1 MGHKKRSVAPRSKQ
15 LEANPSS
22 LDIEQRNVNLLSSK
36 FNELEITKFESSL
49 VIKNEDLAEL
59 VDYGAIKLECEKALN
74 TLRRGNHTKAVRVMK
89 ELCGKSASSV
99 SSGLVCRVQGTVF
112 VKVALI
118 IDDLSKKK
126 KLMRSAIESA
136 KKAVELCPESV
147 EFAHFYANLLYE
159 AASDATEYE
168 EVIRECERALA
179 IENPVDPAKESLQE
193 ESQLKVST
201 ADVRISNVQ
210 NELRALIQKSNF
222 GSIST
227 WMKTLGNG
235 EEKFRFIPIR
245 RAVDDPMEVGLG
257 QARRPN
263 EIKKATK
270 TPEERRKEIEV
281 RVAAARLLQQKSDSP
296 QIQDDSNKKGLD
308 QSSGPGQ
315 RTGER
320 KKGGNGKKS
329 SSFSE
334 RKDFV
339 QSYWNSMTLEMKMDL
354 LKISTSDIKEH
365 CSLLKDARASEVLL
379 EAISFAEARKR
390 WKFWVCCSC
399 SKKFSDSESHLNHV
413 VQEHVGE
420 LSSEIKSVFPRSVN
434 EEWVNMFLS
443 CPWKPLDVGAAV
455 EIIEKQSNSAAPS
468 SVYDSYQGNVIDE
481 GKDCFTDSVRD
492 SFAQDKEMNNGFETG
507 GRDSISNSIRKE
519 CNKTT
524 ACMPI
529 SFLGSWPL
537 SDDVECAKLLE
548 KISSVLQL
556 LIKHKCLAES
566 HLSKMIQFAIGELQ
580 SLDSGSQLII
590 YSVDQTPLCI
600 CFLKAQEL
608 KKVYKF
614 LQELSNSCGLG
625 RYPEKNSSLDDSS
638 SIIQADITQKLV
650 FDELNSFLLLDEH
663 FMPHKVFSD
672 ISLDAVT
679 DDATSS
685 VSTSVAYE
693 NEVPFDADSFLSWIY
708 TGSTSGD
715 HLTQWTQV
723 KEQKANQGIEILQ
736 NLEKDFQHL
745 QSLCE
750 RKLEHLSYDDALQ
763 TIEDICIEEGKR
775 RDFLSDY
782 VPQRYE
788 FVLRKRQEDLIIS
801 DNDDMSKGNR
811 FELDAISNVFK
822 EAESFNV
829 NQFGFEETYVG
840 MGTNLPDLES
850 GEEDNWRSKNFL
862 HQADSCIEVAIQ
874 RQKEHLSIELNK
886 LDARLLRCVTEMQH
900 LEAKLEPTSAHDYR
914 SILLP
919 LLKSFIRAH
928 LEDLAEKYAT
938 EKSDAAREAFLAEL
952 ALDSKKRIVKGNDSS
967 RHAHEKSK
975 EKKKNKDLRKTKDV
989 KAITNN
995 ELHVHP
1001 QVTAQSIS
1009 VAFEYDEDYFDIEPI
1024 VAGSG
1029 VDLTNEEDELQ
1040 RRNLEI
1046 EAEERKLE
1054 ETLEYQRRIECEA
1067 KEKLL
1072 AEQHKRSA
1080 MTTLEINAAVD
1091 RPDDHFR
1098 NKDNDKHVPEAMDNF
1113 QQEHVNQCNGSGNN
1127 IGNGPKKSGG
1137 EESQRIGIT
1146 HSNHI
1151 DDKIKPRRRGKH
1163 QKNSNKVV
1171 DRDYQPLPSEEIGK
1185 AGKLSLNDEGIDD
1198 AYLVDRTKTLRQ
1210 LRSEEDEE
1218 ERFQADLQRAMRQ
1231 SLDALYGKKNSPS
1244 LRLQQVNYSGTDGVG
1259 VVPSEICIENV
1270 NGIGAFGRGLK
1281 NEVGEYNCFL
1291 NVIIQSLWHIRR
1303 FREDFLRRSITG
1315 HVHVGDPCVIC
1326 ALCDIFN
1333 ALSMGSTD
1341 LQREAV
1347 APTSLRIALSNLYP
1361 ESNFFQEAQMN
1372 DASEVL
1378 GVIFDCLHRSFT
1390 FGLGVSDTESLE
1402 SNGKG
1407 FWDCVNHACL
1417 AHSLFGMNIFERM
1430 DCYNCGLKSREMKYT
1445 SFFHNINANALRT
1458 MKVMCP
1464 ESSFD
1469 ELIKQ
1474 VERNDRFMC
1483 DPEVGGCGK
1492 MNYKHHILSTQ
1503 PHVFTT
1509 VLGWQTTCESV
1520 DDIRSTLAALATD
1533 IDIGL
1538 LYRGLDPEN
1547 RHRLISVVCYYGQH
1561 YHCFAYSHDHERWI
1575 MYDDKTV
1582 KLIGGWD
1589 DVIIMCE
1596 KGHLQP
1602 QVLFFEAVN

>member
-1 MGHKKRSVAPRSKQ
+1 MGHKKRSVATRSKQ
-15 LEANPSS
+15 VETNPSS
-22 LDIEQRNVNLLSSK
+22 LDIEHRNVNLLSSESNK
-36 FNELEITKFESSL
+36 LELAKFESSL
-49 VIKNEDLAEL
+49 VIGNENS
-59 VDYGAIKLECEKALN
+59 VDYGVIKLECEKALN
-74 TLRRGNHTKAVRVMK
+74 TLRRGGHMKAVRVMK
-89 ELCGKSASSV
+89 ELCGKSENSV
-99 SSGLVCRVQGTVF
+99 SSGLVYRVQGTVF
-112 VKVALI
+112 VKVASI
-118 IDDLSKKK
+118 IDDMSKKRK
-126 KLMRSAIESA
+126 FVRSAIESA

-159 AASDATEYE
+159 AASDAMEYE
-168 EVIRECERALA
+168 EVVRECERALM

-201 ADVRISNVQ
+201 ADVRIGNVQ

-235 EEKFRFIPIR
+235 DEKFRFIPIR
-245 RAVDDPMEVGLG
+245 RAVEDPMEVGLG

-281 RVAAARLLQQKSDSP
+281 RVAAARLLQQKSESP
-296 QIQDDSNKKGLD
+296 QTQDDSNKGLD

-320 KKGGNGKKS
+320 KKGGNGKKN

-339 QSYWNSMTLEMKMDL
+339 QSYWNSMTLEMKIDL
-354 LKISTSDIKEH
+354 LKISMSDIKAH

-399 SKKFSDSESHLNHV
+399 SEKFSDSESHLNHV
-413 VQEHVGE
+413 VQEHVGKM
-420 LSSEIKSVFPRSVN
+420 SSEMKSVFPRSVN
-434 EEWVNMFLS
+434 DEWAHMFLN
-443 CPWKPLDVGAAV
+443 CPWKPLDVSAAV
-455 EIIEKQSNSAAPS
+455 EMIQKQSNSTAAS
-468 SVYDSYQGNVIDE
+468 FVYDLYQRNVIDE
-481 GKDCFTDSVRD
+481 GKDCFAHNDNSDSGRD
-492 SFAQDKEMNNGFETG
+492 SFPQDKEMSHGFETG
-507 GRDSISNSIRKE
+507 GYDGVSDSVRKE
-519 CNKTT
+519 CNKNPS
-524 ACMPI
+524 CIPI
-529 SFLGSWPL
+529 SFPGNWPL

-548 KISSVLQL
+548 KISSVSLRFHISL
-556 LIKHKCLAES
+556 VRKC
-566 HLSKMIQFAIGELQ
+566 HLS
-580 SLDSGSQLII
+580 
-590 YSVDQTPLCI
+590 
-600 CFLKAQEL
+600 
-608 KKVYKF
+608 
-614 LQELSNSCGLG
+614 
-625 RYPEKNSSLDDSS
+625 RYPEKNSTLDDAS
-638 SIIQADITQKLV
+638 SIIQAEITEKLV
-650 FDELNSFLLLDEH
+650 LDELNSFLLLDKH
-663 FMPHKVFSD
+663 FMPCKVFPG

-685 VSTSVAYE
+685 VSASVAHE
-693 NEVPFDADSFLSWIY
+693 NGVPFDADSLLSWIY
-708 TGSTSGD
+708 AGSRSGD
-715 HLTQWTQV
+715 HLSQWTHM
-723 KEQKANQGIEILQ
+723 KEQKSNQGMEILQ

-750 RKLEHLSYDDALQ
+750 RKIEHLSYDDALQ

-775 RDFLSDY
+775 RDLVTEY
-782 VPQRYE
+782 VPQGFE
-788 FVLRKRQEDLIIS
+788 SVLRKWQEDLIKS
-801 DNDDMSKGNR
+801 DNEVMSKGNR

-822 EAESFNV
+822 EAESLNV
-829 NQFGFEETYVG
+829 NQFGYEETYVG
-840 MGTNLPDLES
+840 MGMNLSDLES
-850 GEEDNWRSKNFL
+850 GEEDNWRSRNFL
-862 HQADSCIEVAIQ
+862 HQADSYIEVAIQ

-886 LDARLLRCVTEMQH
+886 IDARLLRCVTEMQH

-952 ALDSKKRIVKGNDSS
+952 ALDSKKGIVKGNDSS
-967 RHAHEKSK
+967 RNAHDKSK
-975 EKKKNKDLRKTKDV
+975 DKKRSKDLRKTKDV
-989 KAITNN
+989 KVITNN
-995 ELHVHP
+995 ELHMHP
-1001 QVTAQSIS
+1001 RETAESIS
-1009 VAFEYDEDYFDIEPI
+1009 SAAFGYDEDYFETEPV
-1024 VAGSG
+1024 VAGGG
-1029 VDLTNEEDELQ
+1029 VDLRDKEEELQ
-1040 RRNLEI
+1040 LRELEL

-1054 ETLEYQRRIECEA
+1054 ETLEYQRRVESEA

-1080 MTTLEINAAVD
+1080 MTTIEKNAAVD
-1091 RPDDHFR
+1091 IPDDYFR
-1098 NKDNDKHVPEAMDNF
+1098 NKDNDKHVPEALHNF
-1113 QQEHVNQCNGSGNN
+1113 QQEHIRQSNGFGNN
-1127 IGNGPKKSGG
+1127 IGNVPEKNGD
-1137 EESQRIGIT
+1137 EEAQRIGIT
-1146 HSNHI
+1146 HSNKI
-1151 DDKIKPRRRGKH
+1151 DDKIKPSLSNGVIGDNGSVVFDRRTGRRGKH

-1171 DRDYQPLPSEEIGK
+1171 DRNYQHLPSQEIGK
-1185 AGKLSLNDEGIDD
+1185 AGKLILNDTQDD
-1198 AYLVDRTKTLRQ
+1198 AGLVNGTKTLRQ

-1218 ERFQADLQRAMRQ
+1218 ERFQADLKRAVRQ
-1231 SLDALYGKKNSPS
+1231 SLDAFHGKKNSSSP
-1244 LRLQQVNYSGTDGVG
+1244 RMQQEKFLGMDGVG
-1259 VVPSEICIENV
+1259 VVPNGISIDSV
-1270 NGIGAFGRGLK
+1270 NGIGAYGRGLK

-1303 FREDFLRRSITG
+1303 FRADFLRRSTTG

-1341 LQREAV
+1341 LKREAV

-1390 FGLGVSDTESLE
+1390 SGFGVSDTESVE
-1402 SNGKG
+1402 SNGTG
-1407 FWDCVNHACL
+1407 SWDCANHACV

-1430 DCYNCGLKSREMKYT
+1430 NCYNCGLESREMKYT

-1469 ELIKQ
+1469 ELINL

-1483 DPEVGGCGK
+1483 DPEVRGCGK
-1492 MNYKHHILSTQ
+1492 LNYKHHILSTR
-1503 PHVFTT
+1503 PHVFTA
-1509 VLGWQTTCESV
+1509 VLGWQNTCESV
-1520 DDIRSTLAALATD
+1520 DDIRSTLEALATD
-1533 IDIGL
+1533 IDIGV

-1589 DVIIMCE
+1589 DVITMCE

-1602 QVLFFEAVN
+1602 QIVRAAHEGRSAKRFLSMEVLPLSWVP